1 MLRESQH
8 THPTNI
14 NTGEVSREPVPPVPA
29 PWIWILTI
37 IELQTLGENQLGVE
51 ALAQGQ
57 EGQRSSNAEHQEV
70 GQPFV
75 LFRMV
80 EIRHDARWR
89 QHQHR
94 DAVDDRIARHPHR
107 RGRVQEEMPG
117 LGRLGDVGGGERGE
131 TRDEARE
138 GQAKMGFPGRASRS
152 SGLATYTARPS
163 I

>member
-1 MLRESQH
+1 MSRESQR

-14 NTGEVSREPVPPVPA
+14 NTGEVSRELLPA
-29 PWIWILTI
+29 PWILTI
-37 IELQTLGENQLGVE
+37 IDLQTLGEKQLGVE

-57 EGQRSSNAEHQEV
+57 KGKRSSNAKHQEV

-94 DAVDDRIARHPHR
+94 DAVDDRIARHVIDEGAYSESR
-107 RGRVQEEMPG
+107 REDRE
-117 LGRLGDVGGGERGE
+117 RTGDAHLAAVGGRCGHWVG
-131 TRDEARE
+131 
-138 GQAKMGFPGRASRS
+138 
-152 SGLATYTARPS
+152 

>member
-1 MLRESQH
+1 MSRESQR

-14 NTGEVSREPVPPVPA
+14 NTGEVSRELLPA
-29 PWIWILTI
+29 PWILTI
-37 IELQTLGENQLGVE
+37 IELQTLGEKQLGVE

-57 EGQRSSNAEHQEV
+57 KGQRSSNAEHQEV

-94 DAVDDRIARHPHR
+94 DAVDDRIARKFWCI
-107 RGRVQEEMPG
+107 
-117 LGRLGDVGGGERGE
+117 LG
-131 TRDEARE
+131 
-138 GQAKMGFPGRASRS
+138 
-152 SGLATYTARPS
+152 
-163 I
+163 

>member
-1 MLRESQH
+1 MTYCCQSSLSRGVAVSRESQR

-14 NTGEVSREPVPPVPA
+14 NTGEVSRELLPA
-29 PWIWILTI
+29 PWILTI
-37 IELQTLGENQLGVE
+37 IELQTLGEKQLGVE

-57 EGQRSSNAEHQEV
+57 KGQRSSNAEHQEV

-94 DAVDDRIARHPHR
+94 DAVDDRIARKFWCI
-107 RGRVQEEMPG
+107 
-117 LGRLGDVGGGERGE
+117 LG
-131 TRDEARE
+131 
-138 GQAKMGFPGRASRS
+138 
-152 SGLATYTARPS
+152 
-163 I
+163 